1 MLEIKEFAVPFFGF
15 EWEEHDQHRTRLKE
29 ICHILEEKN
38 SQSGVAPN
46 AKTGLYESAFNF
58 LNIDDP
64 SVIALAEFMNQSIW
78 KAASKANEGRW
89 PPGAKLAVNIHE
101 SWCHITRPGGYHDR
115 HNHGNS
121 SWSAIYYLDVGDSDN
136 DNKNGLTRFY
146 NDCTSSYNDI
156 GTRWNSDLASIDI
169 RNKNGLVMVFPS
181 FIWHSQPPYQGERNR
196 YVIPCN
202 SKIVE
207 VPDDRT

>member
-15 EWEEHDQHRTRLKE
+15 EWDEHEKHQHRLKE
-29 ICHILEEKN
+29 ICHILEEKK
-38 SQSGVAPN
+38 SSSGVAPN
-46 AKTGLYESAFNF
+46 AKTVYESAFNF

-64 SVIALAEFMNQSIW
+64 SVQALAGFINKSIW
-78 KAASKANEGRW
+78 QAASKANEGRW
-89 PPGAKLAVNIHE
+89 PAGARLAVSIHE
-101 SWCHITRPGGYHDR
+101 SWCHITRSGEYHDR

-136 DNKNGLTRFY
+136 DNKNGLTRSY
-146 NDCTSSYNDI
+146 NDCTSSYNDL

-169 RNKNGLVMVFPS
+169 KNKSGLVLVFPS
-181 FIWHSQPPYQGERNR
+181 FIWHSQPPYIGEKNR
-196 YVIPCN
+196 YVIPVN
-202 SKIVE
+202 SKIIE